1 MEYKLNVSCSTDKLK
16 QIRDFVKSSLEKH
29 ALPEIQVSNMVLAID
44 EICANLIIHSHQ
56 CRMEESFELLVQV
69 DEHQGVTFK
78 IIDKHALFDINQY
91 EAPSLDDIVKK
102 QRKGGLGLILVK
114 RIMDEI
120 ELTTSPE
127 INVCRLFKKINTPS

>member
-1 MEYKLNVSCSTDKLK
+1 MEYKLLVSCSPDRLK
-16 QIRDFVKSSLEKH
+16 QIREFVKDSLQGH
-29 ALPEIQVSNMVLAID
+29 DLPELQVSQMVLAMD

-56 CRMEESFELLVQV
+56 CRLEESFEVVVLV
-69 DEHQGVTFK
+69 DKNKGVTFK

-91 EAPSLDDIVKK
+91 QEPSIDDIVKK

-120 ELTTSPE
+120 ELTTGPE
-127 INVCRLFKKINTPS
+127 KNECRLFKRMSS